1 MKFSLRFR
9 FGVGVGIE
17 PSTFHLGRQGL
28 DMVISAMQLDT
39 LKKQKLQKE
48 FSGITKLV
56 IVSSNVDVTTEYC
69 RKKDSQHCVTAP
81 LFCYNLS

>member
-1 MKFSLRFR
+1 MKISLGFR

-39 LKKQKLQKE
+39 LKNK
-48 FSGITKLV
+48 S
-56 IVSSNVDVTTEYC
+56 C
-69 RKKDSQHCVTAP
+69 KKNS
-81 LFCYNLS
+81 LE